1 MDKRLIAEYIESK
14 SYTPQTAEALFDALD
29 FDEKDI
35 DSYYDALSDLED
47 EGVIVVGRKDRIFSA
62 KKLGFVSGVFRS
74 TSKGFGFLIQDG
86 GDIHIAQN
94 KTNGALNGD
103 TVLARIEKGKG
114 RSSRPEGVVIRVLSR
129 RAQNIVGTFK
139 DNKSYGVIIPDNEKL
154 PEIFVSPRDFYGAL
168 DGQKVLCE
176 ITEYETP
183 TTSLCGRVKEVLGFP
198 NDFGVD
204 ILSVIKS
211 YGFSTEFPKKVLDA
225 AENCPPVC
233 DEDLTGR
240 TSFLDDIVITIDGS
254 DTKDIDDAI
263 SISKN
268 GDAYRL
274 CVHIADVSNYVKFG
288 SIIDKEAY
296 IRGTSVYPVGR
307 VIPML
312 PVKLS
317 NGLCSLNEGEIRL
330 TMSVVMD
337 IDESGNVIK
346 SSFHKSYIKSRAK
359 MTYHDVWKI
368 LAENDSALC
377 EKYKEIVPS
386 LKLMYS
392 LAKTLSAKTSERGAL
407 DFNIPEAKA
416 VLDEKGTATDIVLYE
431 TTFANK
437 LIEEFMVLA
446 NSCVAKFL
454 SDSGVGAIYRVHET
468 PNEQKLEI
476 VKKFMYNIGYKNLSS
491 VKKMMAAVKDT
502 PQETAVY
509 TMLLRSMAKA
519 KYSSEN
525 AGHYGLSLENYCHF
539 TSPIRR
545 YPDLVCH
552 RALKA
557 VLDGNTKVISS
568 LKSYVPEASE
578 HCSEQEYA
586 AAMTERDTLDVK
598 KAEYMHQFIGEEF
611 DGIISSVTD
620 YGFFVQLPNTVEGLV
635 RVELLRDDYYNYNES
650 TLSLIGERTNRSF
663 TIGDNVKVKL
673 VSAEKSSGKI
683 DFNLIEG
690 GKKVYGGKSKK
701 KSGRSKQNS
710 SSRVF
715 HRRKNRSRH

>member
-1 MDKRLIAEYIESK
+1 MDKKLIAEYIESK
-14 SYTPQTAEALFDALD
+14 NYAPQTAEALAEVLEIS
-29 FDEKDI
+29 EKEI
-35 DSYYDALSDLED
+35 DNYYDSLSDLED

-74 TSKGFGFLIQDG
+74 TAKGFGFLIQDS
-86 GDIHIAQN
+86 GDIHIAQS
-94 KTNGALNGD
+94 KINGALNGD
-103 TVLARIEKGKG
+103 TVLARIDKSKG
-114 RSSRPEGVVIRVLSR
+114 RSSRPEGVVVRVLSR
-129 RAQNIVGTFK
+129 AKHNIIGIFK
-139 DNKSYGVIIPDNEKL
+139 DNKSYGVVIPDNEKL
-154 PEIFVSPRDFYGAL
+154 PEIFVSPRDFGGAL
-168 DGQKVLCE
+168 DGQKILCE

-183 TTSLCGRVKEVLGFP
+183 TTSLCGRIKEVLGFP

-204 ILSVIKS
+204 ILSVIKG
-211 YGFSTEFPKKVLDA
+211 YGFNTEFPKKILDSA
-225 AENCPPVC
+225 DKCPPVSQ
-233 DEDLTGR
+233 EDLDGR

-268 GDAYRL
+268 GDIYKL
-274 CVHIADVSNYVKFG
+274 CVHIADVSNYVKWN
-288 SIIDKEAY
+288 SPIDKEAY
-296 IRGTSVYPVGR
+296 VRGTSVYPVGR

-317 NGLCSLNEGEIRL
+317 NGLCSLNEGELRL
-330 TMSVVMD
+330 AMSVVMEVD
-337 IDESGNVIK
+337 GNGSVIK

-368 LAENDSALC
+368 LSENDCELC

-386 LKLMYS
+386 LRLMYS
-392 LAKTLSAKTSERGAL
+392 LAKILSQKTAERGAL

-416 VLDEKGTATDIVLYE
+416 ILDKNGTAIDIVLYE

-454 SDSGVGAIYRVHET
+454 SDNGVGAIYRVHEN
-468 PNEQKLEI
+468 PNEQKLDI
-476 VKKFMYNIGYKNLSS
+476 VRKFMYNIGYKNLNS
-491 VKKMMAAVKDT
+491 VKSMMAAVKGT

-519 KYSSEN
+519 KYSSQN

-557 VLDGNTKVISS
+557 ILEGNTKVINS
-568 LKSYVPEASE
+568 LKAYVEEASV

-586 AAMTERDTLDVK
+586 ATMTERDTLDIK
-598 KAEYMHQFIGEEF
+598 KAEYMYQFIGEEF

-620 YGFFVQLPNTVEGLV
+620 YGFFVMLPNTVEGLV
-635 RVELLRDDYYNYNES
+635 RVESLRDDYYNYNENN
-650 TLSLIGERTNRSF
+650 LSLVGERTSRSF
-663 TIGDNVKVKL
+663 TLGDTVKVKL
-673 VSAEKSSGKI
+673 ISSEKSTGKI
-683 DFNLIEG
+683 DFKLIEG

-701 KSGRSKQNS
+701 KNGRSKQNS

-715 HRRKNRSRH
+715 HRRKNRGRH